1 MVDDWENADIDDVA
15 AKIASKQIVPATA
28 KGIHIKEEEE
38 EEDLDSTQ
46 STIKSNAKAQA
57 KIKDKIKQ

>member
-1 MVDDWENADIDDVA
+1 MDDWENADIDDVA

-28 KGIHIKEEEE
+28 KGIHINEEED
-38 EEDLDSTQ
+38 EDLDSTQ